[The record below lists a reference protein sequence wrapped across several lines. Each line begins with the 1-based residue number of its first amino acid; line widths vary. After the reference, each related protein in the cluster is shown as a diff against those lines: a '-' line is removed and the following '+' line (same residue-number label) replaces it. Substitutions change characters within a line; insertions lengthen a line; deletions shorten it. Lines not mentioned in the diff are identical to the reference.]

1 MLRALLTVLV
11 LLVLG
16 ALATDESP
24 AAIET
29 LEVFD
34 DCAQSAYVRR
44 GEIRVHGD
52 GTAQYHK
59 GDGTAQAHGGA
70 ELDEP
75 QPQPGADACAV
86 VVRAGDGRRFVQ
98 TVARSRLG
106 GDETFVVHVG
116 DGVVR
121 VDYGADKHGAGAS
134 RVVVRRRAAGPEPRL
149 GRAAAVDAA
158 GRERQA
164 EAPKSFL
171 AKYWYYIVPLVLIL
185 LLGGEE
191 PKEGGGAQR

>member
-70 ELDEP
+70 
-75 QPQPGADACAV
+75 
-86 VVRAGDGRRFVQ
+86 
-98 TVARSRLG
+98 
-106 GDETFVVHVG
+106 
-116 DGVVR
+116 
-121 VDYGADKHGAGAS
+121 
-134 RVVVRRRAAGPEPRL
+134 
-149 GRAAAVDAA
+149 
-158 GRERQA
+158 
-164 EAPKSFL
+164 
-171 AKYWYYIVPLVLIL
+171 
-185 LLGGEE
+185 
-191 PKEGGGAQR
+191 